1 MPDLPVRELECLL
14 ILAEELHFGRTAQ
27 RLRVSQSRVS
37 QLVAALERKIGT
49 RLVDR
54 TSRRVALTDTGA
66 EFVNRVRP
74 IYTQL
79 VELVDNARRETGQ
92 ADPIRIGFQGIAYET
107 ITWTLTRFTRENP
120 NVALSLRELPLGDP
134 FGALLAGRIDAAVAL
149 LPVREPELSVGFAFP
164 PAPRM
169 LAVGHGHPLAEIDR
183 IDAEALASVDL
194 VSVTGPAPGY
204 WRDVHFPR
212 FTPLGKPIA
221 GTVRA
226 ATIQEGM
233 TLAATG
239 HYAMLTCRPVAERNQ
254 RADLHYV
261 RVTGFDE
268 ESRLAL
274 IWRSTQRRT
283 QLTKLAA
290 LLGELPGAAQI
301 PGGRGGAGVGAWHSA
316 TTRSAAGPDARGMG

>member
-1 MPDLPVRELECLL
+1 MPDLPVQELECLL

-49 RLVDR
+49 RLVER
-54 TSRRVALTDTGA
+54 TSRRVALTETGA
-66 EFVNRVRP
+66 EFVDRLRP
-74 IYTQL
+74 AYTH
-79 VELVDNARRETGQ
+79 LVDLVDSARRGSDQ
-92 ADPIRIGFQGIAYET
+92 ADPIRIGFQGIAYEA
-107 ITWTLTRFTRENP
+107 ITSTLTRFTRENP
-120 NVALSLRELPLGDP
+120 QVRLALRELPLGDP

-149 LPVREPELSVGFAFP
+149 LPVREPQLSVGFAFP

-169 LAVGHGHPLAEIDR
+169 LAVGHGHPLAAIDR
-183 IDAEALASVDL
+183 IDAEALAGVDL

-212 FTPLGKPIA
+212 FTPLGRSIA

-254 RADLHYV
+254 RTDLHYV

-274 IWRSTQRRT
+274 IWRTAHRRAP
-283 QLTKLAA
+283 LTKLAA
-290 LLGELPGAAQI
+290 LLAETPDSAPIPADQAVVAASVPNVGAA
-301 PGGRGGAGVGAWHSA
+301 
-316 TTRSAAGPDARGMG
+316 TTA